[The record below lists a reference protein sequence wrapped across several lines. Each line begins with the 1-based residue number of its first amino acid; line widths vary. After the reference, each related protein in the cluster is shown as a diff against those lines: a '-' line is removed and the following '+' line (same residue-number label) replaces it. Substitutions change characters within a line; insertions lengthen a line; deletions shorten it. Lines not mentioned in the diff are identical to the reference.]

1 MTTLGIKKTATH
13 RRSVDSFFLRSFTI
27 QQIDKLPL
35 KEDGGH
41 LKGFLHSVEFVIQES
56 IFQGQN
62 LKKKPLSICTLGFLN
77 QVYSSLNSIFLP
89 AVA

>member
-1 MTTLGIKKTATH
+1 MWVVHAVINPPLLLCLGDNPRHKKTATH
-13 RRSVDSFFLRSFTI
+13 RISVDSFFLRSFTI

-41 LKGFLHSVEFVIQES
+41 LKGFLHSVEFIIQES

-62 LKKKPLSICTLGFLN
+62 LKKSPYLSVFE
-77 QVYSSLNSIFLP
+77 VF
-89 AVA
+89 